1 MSRHVRHPSRL
12 VSGVPAPA
20 SPMEDG
26 RSYSRFSLSLVRHE
40 PEVPWS
46 DLPQLQHSADAVPYL
61 HQLLEDE
68 PFEVLG
74 ALFLTI
80 RHQPI
85 GHMIAFRGTI
95 ASCRVGPRPLLVTA
109 LLAHAAKLILFH
121 NHPSGDP
128 RPSPEDVDFS
138 RRMVAAAD
146 LLGLVVGDFLVLG
159 ESPRYASVRN
169 GRSILR
175 SAPPPLPTRRRRKPK
190 YRHPDEPDLT
200 WAGTGFIPVWL
211 REEIESGASL
221 GEFLVEGAEVTAA
234 AARQE
239 RRIRRRTSSKRRG
252 QAR

>member
-1 MSRHVRHPSRL
+1 MPRQARCPSPL
-12 VSGVPAPA
+12 LSGVPSPA
-20 SPMEDG
+20 VPVEDG
-26 RSYSRFSLSLVRHE
+26 RGYARLSLSLVRHE
-40 PEVPWS
+40 PELPFA
-46 DLPQLQHSADAVPYL
+46 DLPQLERSADAVPYL
-61 HQLLEDE
+61 HQLLEAE

-85 GHMIAFRGTI
+85 GHMIAFQGTI
-95 ASCRVGPRPLLVTA
+95 ASCRVGPRPLLVAA

-128 RPSPEDVDFS
+128 RPSPEDVDFA
-138 RRMVAAAD
+138 RRMAAAAD
-146 LLGLVVGDFLVLG
+146 LLGLVVEDFLVLG

-175 SAPPPLPTRRRRKPK
+175 SAAPPLPPRRRRKPK

-221 GEFLVEGAEVTAA
+221 GEFLVEGAEVTEA

-239 RRIRRRTSSKRRG
+239 RRIRRWTRRKRG

>member
-1 MSRHVRHPSRL
+1 MPRQARCPSPFL
-12 VSGVPAPA
+12 QGVPSPA
-20 SPMEDG
+20 VPMEDG
-26 RSYSRFSLSLVRHE
+26 RGYARLSLSLVRHE
-40 PEVPWS
+40 PELPFA
-46 DLPQLQHSADAVPYL
+46 DLPRLERSADAVPYL
-61 HQLLEDE
+61 HQLLEAE

-95 ASCRVGPRPLLVTA
+95 ASCKVGPRPLLVTA

-128 RPSPEDVDFS
+128 RPSPEDFAFS
-138 RRMVAAAD
+138 RRMSAAAD
-146 LLGLVVGDFLVLG
+146 LLGLVVADFLVLG
-159 ESPRYASVRN
+159 EAPRFASIRN
-169 GRSILR
+169 GRSILL
-175 SAPPPLPTRRRRKPK
+175 SAPPRLSTSRRRKPK

-221 GEFLVEGAEVTAA
+221 GEFLVEGAQVTEA

-239 RRIRRRTSSKRRG
+239 RRICRRTTEKCG
-252 QAR
+252 LAD